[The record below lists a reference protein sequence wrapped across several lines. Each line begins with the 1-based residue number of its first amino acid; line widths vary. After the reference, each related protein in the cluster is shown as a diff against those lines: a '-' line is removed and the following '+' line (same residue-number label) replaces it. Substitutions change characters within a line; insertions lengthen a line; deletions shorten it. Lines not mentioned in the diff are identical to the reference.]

1 MKQRVCLYGLGLLA
15 VLVAASAQVS
25 ATVVVPAPEISGS
38 ALTTGLAALAG
49 GVLML
54 RARWGR

>member
-1 MKQRVCLYGLGLLA
+1 MKHVCMYGLGLLA

-38 ALTTGLAALAG
+38 AISTGLAALAG